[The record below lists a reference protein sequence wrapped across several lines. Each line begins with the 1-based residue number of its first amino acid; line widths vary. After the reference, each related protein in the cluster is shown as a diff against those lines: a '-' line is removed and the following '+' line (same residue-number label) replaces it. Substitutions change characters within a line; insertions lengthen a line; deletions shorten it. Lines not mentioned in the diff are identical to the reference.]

1 MVRGEASGS
10 GAVGAHSR
18 ILPQGHEQHCAH
30 PQPHHGGVAATWPQQ
45 RGTEAATAAW
55 PWRRHGLGKAND
67 RMGWGPHVI
76 DTKQTG
82 GINIKGFER
91 PLRTGLGGKI

>member
-1 MVRGEASGS
+1 LAPAARDGGS
-10 GAVGAHSR
+10 DSS
-18 ILPQGHEQHCAH
+18 
-30 PQPHHGGVAATWPQQ
+30 VAL
-45 RGTEAATAAW
+45 AAG
-55 PWRRHGLGKAND
+55 HGLGKAND

-76 DTKQTG
+76 DTKRTG